1 MESHNFNFIYG
12 ETPMNSE
19 QPSLYIVHVTVGDPN
34 SHLPL
39 TTSFGM
45 FESLEQA
52 QGFIDTTYEDTPHIC
67 EVVPLNIVYTN

>member
-1 MESHNFNFIYG
+1 MESHNFHVKYG

-67 EVVPLNIVYTN
+67 EVVPLNIVEWL

>member
-1 MESHNFNFIYG
+1 
-12 ETPMNSE
+12 MNSE
-19 QPSLYIVHVTVGDPN
+19 QPSLYIVNVTVGDSN

-52 QGFIDTTYEDTPHIC
+52 QGFIDNRFEGDPCIC
-67 EVVPLNIVYTN
+67 DVVPLNIVYTN